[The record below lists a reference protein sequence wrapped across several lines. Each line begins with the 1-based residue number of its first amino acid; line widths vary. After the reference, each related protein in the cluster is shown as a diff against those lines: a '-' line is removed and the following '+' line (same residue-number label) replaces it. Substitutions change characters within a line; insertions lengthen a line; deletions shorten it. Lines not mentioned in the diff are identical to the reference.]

1 MKKLTLLLTGLFLC
15 ISVFAQ
21 PHKSVSILGDS
32 YSAFEEYVHPS
43 TNHPWYFTQ
52 PKADRTDVTSVTQ
65 MWWHL
70 ILQKQQYRLCLANA
84 FSGATI
90 CNRGYRKEDYTDR
103 SFLTRMTDLGCPDII
118 FILGATNDS
127 WADSPI
133 GEYKYRDWTKE
144 DLFTF
149 RPAMAKMLWSLKNR
163 HPYVEIYF
171 ILNSE
176 LKKEINESVH
186 TICQHYQ
193 IDCIDLRDIDKKN
206 SHPTIK
212 GMQQIANQVN
222 IYINKKQK

>member
-1 MKKLTLLLTGLFLC
+1 
-15 ISVFAQ
+15 
-21 PHKSVSILGDS
+21 
-32 YSAFEEYVHPS
+32 
-43 TNHPWYFTQ
+43 
-52 PKADRTDVTSVTQ
+52 
-65 MWWHL
+65 
-70 ILQKQQYRLCLANA
+70 
-84 FSGATI
+84 
-90 CNRGYRKEDYTDR
+90 
-103 SFLTRMTDLGCPDII
+103 
-118 FILGATNDS
+118 
-127 WADSPI
+127 
-133 GEYKYRDWTKE
+133 
-144 DLFTF
+144 
-149 RPAMAKMLWSLKNR
+149 MAKMLWYLKNR